1 MMFRFTLL
9 WFFLGFRP
17 QSVDALVGP
26 EIRSLDAENQVLYF
40 VCVIEDVSK
49 KIGLP

>member
-1 MMFRFTLL
+1 MIFGFTLL
-9 WFFLGFRP
+9 WSFLRFRP

-26 EIRSLDAENQVLYF
+26 KIRSLDAENQVLYF

-49 KIGLP
+49 KISLP